1 MVQLKFV
8 INFKLNI
15 IKILLLYH
23 KKRKYNDYEVCSSLK
38 TIASSLSIEHS
49 SINHFSLLVCG
60 IPFLTLF
67 MMPVSVVGSIGFS
80 VVLSL
85 FLFIISM
92 MMSSV
97 FARIRAQ
104 LFGFNQFSY
113 FFCFSFIY
121 FFKSSFFSC
130 CQFFEMLDVVFCTE
144 FDFVS
149 FPSDCFT

>member
-38 TIASSLSIEHS
+38 TIAPSLSIEHS

-67 MMPVSVVGSIGFS
+67 MMSVSVVGSIGLS

-85 FLFIISM
+85 FLFIISLI
-92 MMSSV
+92 MSSV
-97 FARIRAQ
+97 LALYVFLVLY
-104 LFGFNQFSY
+104 LFLDRRVVDILLVALDLLDLACLFLLY
-113 FFCFSFIY
+113 FLI
-121 FFKSSFFSC
+121 
-130 CQFFEMLDVVFCTE
+130 
-144 FDFVS
+144 
-149 FPSDCFT
+149 